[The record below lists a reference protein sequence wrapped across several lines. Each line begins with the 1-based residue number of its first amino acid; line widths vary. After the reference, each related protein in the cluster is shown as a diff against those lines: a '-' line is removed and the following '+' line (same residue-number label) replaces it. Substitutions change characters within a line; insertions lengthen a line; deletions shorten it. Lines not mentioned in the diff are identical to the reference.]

1 MEKLIRNIVD
11 ADKAARN
18 QWLSKLD
25 EARKKYMYYNRQY
38 SLYME
43 KRDEII
49 SKYQKERERCIE
61 EKRSQL
67 ESELAA
73 AAQSEEERYQDTL
86 KQLERQVETHREQW
100 VSELVDHCLNS

>member
-18 QWLSKLD
+18 RVNEKFQERDNVQNLIL
-25 EARKKYMYYNRQY
+25 
-38 SLYME
+38 E

-100 VSELVDHCLNS
+100 LVDHCLNS

>member
-18 QWLSKLD
+18 RVNEKFQERDNVQNLIL
-25 EARKKYMYYNRQY
+25 
-38 SLYME
+38 E

-67 ESELAA
+67 ESERAA